1 MLMLK
6 NEKQIDGI
14 RKSCKEIAKLFL
26 ELKSFI
32 KAGMSTKEID
42 VYCEKFMRKVGGSPA
57 WLTEGFPATAC
68 ISVNEEVI
76 HGVPSPK
83 KIIKDGDL
91 VSVDLGMILD
101 GYVSDSTVTFPI
113 GKISPEKQKLL
124 EVTTE
129 CLYRGIEACKVGNRL
144 SDIAHAVYNHASEHG
159 YGVVYQ
165 YAGHGVGLKVH
176 EQPLV
181 SNDPHYL
188 DRNLR
193 IKAGMVLAIE
203 PMINLGTPNVSSK
216 KDGWTVVTDDGLPSC
231 HMEHTVAVFEDHTEI
246 LSQL

>member
-1 MLMLK
+1 MLTLK

-42 VYCEKFMRKVGGSPA
+42 VYCENFMRKVGGNPA
-57 WLTEGFPATAC
+57 WITEGFPAAAC

-76 HGVPSPK
+76 HGIPSPK
-83 KIIKDGDL
+83 KIIKEGDL
-91 VSVDLGMILD
+91 VSVDLGMILN

-113 GKISPEKQKLL
+113 GRVAPEKQKLL

-129 CLYRGIEACKVGNRL
+129 CLYRGIEACKAGNRL
-144 SDIAHAVYNHASEHG
+144 SDIAYAVYNHASEYG

-165 YAGHGVGLKVH
+165 YSGHGVGLKVH
-176 EQPLV
+176 EPPLV
-181 SNDPHYL
+181 SNHPKYL
-188 DRNLR
+188 DKNLR
-193 IKAGMVLAIE
+193 IRAGMVLAIE
-203 PMINLGTPNVSSK
+203 PMINLGTPNVSIK
-216 KDGWTVVTDDGLPSC
+216 KDGWTVVTDDGLSSC

-246 LSQL
+246 LSKL